1 VADQSEAVTVAYVLD
16 NMVTS
21 SWHHSIV
28 ELIAYDTANHGRV
41 QAGGFIAMRCGTDG
55 LVSARNEAV
64 RHFLQNSAAD
74 WLFWVDTDMGFRPD
88 TIDRLFEAADP
99 VERPFMG
106 ALCFSQREEESDQ
119 LGGYRC
125 IATPTVF
132 DWAKVDGQYGWQVRW
147 NYKPDTVTRVGG
159 TGAACVLIHR
169 SVFEK
174 VAGKVAETGAWYDR
188 IPNTS
193 TGQLIG
199 EDLSFCLRAGAQQIP
214 MFVHTGVPTTHFKHL
229 WLGEDEYWQQRAL
242 RSAREAFSEMGVAA
256 PDEAVEAVTP

>member
-1 VADQSEAVTVAYVLD
+1 MADRGEAVSVAYVCD
-16 NMVTS
+16 NVVTS

-28 ELIAYDTANHGRV
+28 ELIAYDQANNRRI

-55 LVSARNEAV
+55 LVQARNEAV
-64 RHFLQNSAAD
+64 RTFLQNDRAD
-74 WLFWVDTDMGFRPD
+74 WLFWTDSDMGFRPD
-88 TIDRLFEAADP
+88 TVDRLFEAADP

-106 ALCFSQREEESDQ
+106 ALCFSQREEETDQ

-125 IATPTVF
+125 VATPTVF
-132 DWAKVDGQYGWQVRW
+132 DWAKVDGKYGWQVRW
-147 NYKPDTVTRVGG
+147 NYKPNTVTQVGG

-174 VAGKVAETGAWYDR
+174 VEAEYGRIWYDR
-188 IPNTS
+188 VPNTT

-199 EDLSFCLRAGAQQIP
+199 EDLSFCLRIGAQQIP

-242 RSAREAFSEMGVAA
+242 ISAREAFAEMGVAA
-256 PDEAVEAVTP
+256 PDEPAEAVAP